1 MAGNIKVIPATDN
14 FLRVSKGIIFDK
26 EVDVLTLGLYV
37 KILCLGKKWE
47 LSIAGLSAATGV
59 SQDKIRSSFKVMERA
74 GYLRRYK
81 AHGDRGRFAGW
92 DYEVSAVPF
101 TDIAKTPTSVNTDIG
116 ENRHREND
124 PQNRDIDN
132 ETKTI
137 SPVVDHKH
145 PSMEA
150 VATYAK
156 SLGFADPEGFARHYI
171 SFNDDRNWFV
181 EKTGKPIVNWKNNIR
196 NNCQWAKDK
205 VFSEA
210 GSTPSST
217 PITKPITFEV

>member
-1 MAGNIKVIPATDN
+1 M
-14 FLRVSKGIIFDK
+14 
-26 EVDVLTLGLYV
+26 
-37 KILCLGKKWE
+37 
-47 LSIAGLSAATGV
+47 
-59 SQDKIRSSFKVMERA
+59 
-74 GYLRRYK
+74 
-81 AHGDRGRFAGW
+81 
-92 DYEVSAVPF
+92 
-101 TDIAKTPTSVNTDIG
+101 
-116 ENRHREND
+116 
-124 PQNRDIDN
+124 
-132 ETKTI
+132 
-137 SPVVDHKH
+137 
-145 PSMEA
+145 
-150 VATYAK
+150 ATYAK